1 MSAPARILV
10 VEDEEISR
18 ENLLHVLKREGYR
31 ADGVEDGETALE
43 ALRKNKYD
51 LVLTDLRMR
60 RVSGEEVLEA
70 ARQLQPEA
78 EVIVITGYA
87 TVETA
92 VKAMERGAYYYLA
105 KPVKLDELRA
115 LIRNAL
121 EKGAMSRELQAL
133 RSKAADS
140 AAPLIVGQAP
150 PTVALR
156 ELIAQV
162 APVDSS
168 VLIMGETGTGKELVA
183 RAIHHM
189 SNRGNK
195 RFMAINCAGF
205 SETLLENELYG
216 HEKEAYT
223 GAGTMKK
230 GLLEQAHEGTF
241 FLDEVGDMPPA
252 MQAKLLRTL
261 EQKSIIRLGGTKE
274 INVDLRFIA
283 ATNKDLQ
290 QAVADG
296 EFRRDLYYRLNVITV
311 RTPSLEERRE
321 DIELLARHF
330 LHKHATAMNKAVKD
344 ISPEALRILLSYEYP
359 GNVRELENIVE
370 SALVMCG
377 GHTLQV
383 SHLPVDLQTQNQW
396 FSRSCDE
403 NEEELVSLQENEK
416 RYIERALQRT
426 NGNKTHAAQILGID
440 RASLWRKIKRLGIED
455 EE

>member
-189 SNRGNK
+189 SNRANK

-377 GHTLQV
+377 GDTLQV

-426 NGNKTHAAQILGID
+426 KGNKTHAAQILGID